1 MTYDDW
7 RAKLGVAIRYAGSD
21 AGAMAS
27 AQILAALRELDQLR
41 SLHVPFA
48 VTDDEMSAAWHD
60 THDRSC
66 QEPTREALNA
76 ILANRKGATLAQE
89 SNVLDDMARTYDEA
103 GANHLVLASPE
114 RGAGGEA
121 TAKEDT

>member
-1 MTYDDW
+1 MTP
-7 RAKLGVAIRYAGSD
+7 
-21 AGAMAS
+21 
-27 AQILAALRELDQLR
+27 DQ
-41 SLHVPFA
+41 
-48 VTDDEMSAAWHD
+48 E
-60 THDRSC
+60 
-66 QEPTREALNA
+66 A
-76 ILANRKGATLAQE
+76 ILALTRRLDAVRDVRRQLAELEHIHVLSTPEQAYRDAWRRLNAAIEGTDPLAQE